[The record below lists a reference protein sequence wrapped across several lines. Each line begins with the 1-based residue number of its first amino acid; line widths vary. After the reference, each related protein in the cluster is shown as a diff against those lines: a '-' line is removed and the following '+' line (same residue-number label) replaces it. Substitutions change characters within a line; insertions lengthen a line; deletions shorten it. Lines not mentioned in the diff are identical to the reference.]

1 MPDDIQDNLANA
13 LAKLQAAREAI
24 LPLLD
29 AQGGELVPIADRL
42 ERMAAEVARIERVIA
57 EQTVGTQRA

>member
-1 MPDDIQDNLANA
+1 MSDDIQDALAEA

-29 AQGGELVPIADRL
+29 AGNGEMAPVAARL
-42 ERMAAEVARIERVIA
+42 KRMAAEVARIEKVIA
-57 EQTVGTQRA
+57 DQEVVSDKP